1 MKKITFLLLFVST
14 FAFSQCPQPDISEW
28 NMTSDGANFD
38 GTNFSTVASYEVEYN
53 QGSSFSPGDGTA
65 STFTFESFPA
75 TLTGLESSTLYYF
88 TIRSICTDGTISD
101 WADNPANGAGPD
113 PWETTAGEGDNCD
126 PSSLPYFNDFSD
138 ATSWADCNTFFDSDG
153 DGNNWIN
160 ASYTDGTICALSESY
175 QNEVGPLTPDNWLII
190 GPIDLTNESDVTME
204 WLVRGSDASWCQEN
218 YSVYVGTEPS
228 IENLTNS
235 NVSYSETIA
244 SMGPLADACGS
255 FGQRSL
261 DISAAEGTLAYIGFR
276 HHDVSDM
283 FALNIDD
290 LSIFSNSLSTQDPEI
305 LEMNIYPNPVNGN
318 FVTIQTPV
326 NGVKYVEVFDITG
339 KRLINTSLS
348 ADTLEV
354 SSLSAGM
361 YLVKVTVEGQSKTSK
376 LVIR

>member
-1 MKKITFLLLFVST
+1 MKKITFILLIVST
-14 FAFSQCPQPDISEW
+14 FAFSQCPQPDISVW

-38 GTNFSTVASYEVEYN
+38 GTNISTVASYEVEYN
-53 QGSSFSPGDGTA
+53 LGSSFTPGDGSA
-65 STFTFESFPA
+65 STYTFESFPA

-138 ATSWADCNTFFDSDG
+138 ATSWADCNTLIDSDE

-361 YLVKVTVEGQSKTSK
+361 YVVKVTVEGQSKTSK